1 MLENS
6 TLGTCLNSY
15 RNKTYGIYDFVMGR
29 KAFRGKFKGGSKN
42 KCKTRFL
49 TKERIN
55 EESNRNMT
63 RKINTLVHE
72 SI

>member
-29 KAFRGKFKGGSKN
+29 KAIRGKFKGDSKN

-55 EESNRNMT
+55 EESIRNMT